1 MSFFKKLSATEG
13 FTLVELMVAVGIMTI
28 AFVGL
33 ATMQVTTINGNA
45 IANHVTT
52 GITLAQDKMEELN
65 SLDFN
70 DPELNDNNTANNG
83 NLRDARDDFT
93 VVGTIASADDGHRE
107 TGIDGVPLVNGA
119 ERFRNDRRDS
129 QGFETIHGMLPGRAR
144 TEIFSAQN
152 HITRC
157 RKGWEILPPLQV
169 AERILPHLFDIRDG
183 QVSIMIDHVRIDIID
198 ELPIRPGN
206 DPNSSF

>member
-107 TGIDGVPLVNGA
+107 TGIDESGNPGGMYNRLWNVADNTPIAG
-119 ERFRNDRRDS
+119 
-129 QGFETIHGMLPGRAR
+129 QKTIVVIV
-144 TEIFSAQN
+144 TWKN
-152 HITRC
+152 HAVTTS
-157 RKGWEILPPLQV
+157 
-169 AERILPHLFDIRDG
+169 
-183 QVSIMIDHVRIDIID
+183 SIVQ
-198 ELPIRPGN
+198 
-206 DPNSSF
+206 